1 MIPTMDGPL
10 QPHHDATTTLPDGRR
25 IGWASYG
32 EPDGD
37 VVFWFHGTP
46 GARAQ
51 LPHDVDEHARDRG
64 IHIVAVERPGTGH
77 STPHRYERIVDF
89 VPDLERVADDVG
101 AEQFACVGLSGGGP
115 FVLACAHE
123 LPQRMAAGVVLGGIG
138 PTRGDDTVLSHTLL
152 LVPAAPL
159 LNQVREPLGNLVGGA
174 VRVATPFA
182 DVAIGAFFSLLPG
195 DRHAF
200 RDRPL
205 DKRQFTADLISAV
218 QRSGL
223 RSPIDDL
230 ILFGRH
236 WGIELSGVKV
246 PITFYGGNSDV
257 IVPYVHAER
266 QAKRVHGSRLRTIEG
281 SGHFAG
287 YTDPAQVLDDVREH
301 WPI

>member
-51 LPHDVDEHARDRG
+51 LPPDVDEHARDRG
-64 IHIVAVERPGTGH
+64 IRIVAVERPGTGH

-138 PTRGDDTVLSHTLL
+138 PTRGDDAVLSHT
-152 LVPAAPL
+152 
-159 LNQVREPLGNLVGGA
+159 
-174 VRVATPFA
+174 
-182 DVAIGAFFSLLPG
+182 
-195 DRHAF
+195 
-200 RDRPL
+200 
-205 DKRQFTADLISAV
+205 
-218 QRSGL
+218 
-223 RSPIDDL
+223 
-230 ILFGRH
+230 
-236 WGIELSGVKV
+236 
-246 PITFYGGNSDV
+246 
-257 IVPYVHAER
+257 
-266 QAKRVHGSRLRTIEG
+266 SR
-281 SGHFAG
+281 A
-287 YTDPAQVLDDVREH
+287 
-301 WPI
+301 